1 MRKTLA
7 LSGLGRHLPSLCSA
21 ALAYYHNAEKCRQH
35 VSFQS
40 VFKDEE
46 GNWATVGSSESLNG
60 ALKRSAYNV
69 ILLQDGQYEI
79 SIMPRLMLDT
89 SLVAINKSHG
99 ATLRTELLYL
109 YDNCSFQNVNFE
121 TKYGVLVPPQVK
133 IEFDQCN
140 FQCTSESADKP
151 AIQVGGAGYFFR
163 CKISNSKGG
172 WIAVDA
178 GPNALASLIKCRVCG
193 NGSNPKLS
201 SGIRVVDNGSVMV
214 QDCLVHGNT
223 EGIHVYGNSEF
234 VLPKVVRVTGSQI
247 YGNKYEGIIVCGAP
261 NSTGL
266 SVTIQDNK
274 IYQNGGYGIRVS
286 LCVND
291 ILFQRNMV
299 FENIWWGVWVQC
311 NSGGYYKGNE
321 ICNNKMGGVRV
332 GRQSPGKPACVV
344 ENNAIH
350 DNCGPAFH
358 EELRYFEGY
367 AFSSQLQNVIEKQF
381 VEKHMKVLGG
391 RQNDVSVGS
400 DVSLPNMVTADFKP
414 IISVFKMAMSEI
426 NRRQKP

>member
-1 MRKTLA
+1 MRETLA
-7 LSGLGRHLPSLCSA
+7 LSRLGRHLPSLCSA

-178 GPNALASLIKCRVCG
+178 GPNALASLVE
-193 NGSNPKLS
+193 
-201 SGIRVVDNGSVMV
+201 M
-214 QDCLVHGNT
+214 
-223 EGIHVYGNSEF
+223 E
-234 VLPKVVRVTGSQI
+234 
-247 YGNKYEGIIVCGAP
+247 A
-261 NSTGL
+261 
-266 SVTIQDNK
+266 
-274 IYQNGGYGIRVS
+274 
-286 LCVND
+286 
-291 ILFQRNMV
+291 ILNYRL
-299 FENIWWGVWVQC
+299 
-311 NSGGYYKGNE
+311 
-321 ICNNKMGGVRV
+321 
-332 GRQSPGKPACVV
+332 A
-344 ENNAIH
+344 
-350 DNCGPAFH
+350 
-358 EELRYFEGY
+358 
-367 AFSSQLQNVIEKQF
+367 
-381 VEKHMKVLGG
+381 
-391 RQNDVSVGS
+391 
-400 DVSLPNMVTADFKP
+400 
-414 IISVFKMAMSEI
+414 
-426 NRRQKP
+426 